1 MLRKLFVSSAI
12 SALLVSLV
20 VLASAQDKGVSLT
33 GNIVDKQCSARVAK
47 AADVSAASAAHKKGC
62 ALSDGCAA
70 SGYGV
75 FADGKYYEFDD
86 KGNEMAKA
94 KLVASKKEAGAK
106 FKVDGKLADNKL
118 KVTSIT
124 ELD

>member
-1 MLRKLFVSSAI
+1 MLRKLFVSTAV
-12 SALLVSLV
+12 SALLVGLV

-33 GNIVDKQCSARVAK
+33 GHIVDKQCSSRVGK
-47 AADVSAASAAHKKGC
+47 AADVTAAAAGHKKGC

-75 FADGKYYEFDD
+75 FADGKFYEFDA

-94 KLVASKKEAGAK
+94 KLEASKKDAGAK
-106 FKVDGKLADNKL
+106 FKVEGKLAENKL
-118 KVTSIT
+118 TVASIT
-124 ELD
+124 ELP

>member
-1 MLRKLFVSSAI
+1 MLRKLFVSTAV

-20 VLASAQDKGVSLT
+20 VLATAQDKGVSLT
-33 GNIVDKQCSARVAK
+33 GNIVDKQCSARVSK
-47 AADVSAASAAHKKGC
+47 AADVSKAAADHKKGC

-75 FADGKYYEFDD
+75 FADGKYYEFDA

-94 KLVASKKEAGAK
+94 KLEASKKDAGAK

-118 KVTSIT
+118 AVSSIT
-124 ELD
+124 ELP

>member
-1 MLRKLFVSSAI
+1 MLRKLFVSTAV

-20 VLASAQDKGVSLT
+20 VLATAQDKGVSLT
-33 GNIVDKQCSARVAK
+33 GNIVDKQCSARVSK